1 MNKNQI
7 GVNAGIVWRIMAS
20 NYSWT
25 IDELKKHTNLS
36 DAELW
41 SAIGWLARESQV
53 EFDENTVEMRIYLNQ
68 ISFF

>member
-7 GVNAGIVWRIMAS
+7 GLNAGIVWRTMS
-20 NYSWT
+20 YRYSWT
-25 IDELKKHTNLS
+25 INELKKQTNLS

-53 EFDENTVEMRIYLNQ
+53 EFDENTEEMRIYLSH